1 MSKQPILVL
10 APMAGITDS
19 AFRQICKK
27 FGADLVYTE
36 MISADALHH
45 DNARTLEMLK
55 FSKKEKPVVCQLFG
69 SKIEKFPKA
78 CKIVEQAGFDGIDL
92 NFGCPVKKIAKQ
104 GSGVTLMKDLN
115 KCKDIIST
123 VIKSTKLPVS
133 VKTRKSIGKTT
144 VIDFIKKIKPLD
156 IKTIMIHG
164 RSYEKPFAG
173 EIDFEIIK
181 QATKKFKGIVLANGG
196 INTSEDAIKALEKT
210 GAHGIGLARGVFGRP
225 WLFQEIKQTLGVIE
239 TSSITTLQQKKKII
253 LQHARLSK
261 NDLLSFRKHLLA
273 YTKGWPNSRKLREQL
288 MHASSIS
295 EIEKILN
302 NVKH

>member
-225 WLFQEIKQTLGVIE
+225 WLFQEIKDPE
-239 TSSITTLQQKKKII
+239 KKLPDPTKII